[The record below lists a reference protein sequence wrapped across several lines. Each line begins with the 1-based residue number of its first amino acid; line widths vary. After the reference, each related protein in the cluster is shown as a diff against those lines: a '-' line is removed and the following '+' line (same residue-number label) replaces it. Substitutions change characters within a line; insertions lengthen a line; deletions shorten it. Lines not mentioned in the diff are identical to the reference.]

1 MPAKSLV
8 TQYTPFLE
16 SHFVKQPRPSKF
28 EIWKLALQTSLPEHK
43 IRSWYANRRRRQ
55 KEYEMGK
62 RKQKV
67 PIQAGLPAPTGA
79 NSANIL
85 LVRALLDIVENLLRS
100 SNVPAVPQIIPGYY
114 HSIANSHAA
123 QQPNSYVFQ
132 QSQQPMINS
141 NYGTTIQPSTR
152 LIKKFDIESLL
163 SPK

>member
-67 PIQAGLPAPTGA
+67 PLPAPTGA
-79 NSANIL
+79 YSANIF

-100 SNVPAVPQIIPGYY
+100 SNIPAFPQIIPGYY
-114 HSIANSHAA
+114 HSMANSHAA
-123 QQPNSYVFQ
+123 QQPNSHAFQ
-132 QSQQPMINS
+132 HSQQPMILS
-141 NYGTTIQPSTR
+141 NCVPPIQPSTR
-152 LIKKFDIESLL
+152 LIKTFDIESLL